1 MKIVKVNSSE
11 ELLKFVKFP
20 FKLYKDSKYWVPPII
35 KEEINSFTKGVNPNL
50 EDCDVNLF
58 LAIQNDEVVGRIAAI
73 INWYEI
79 NTQGIKKIRFG
90 WFDAINDISVTKALI
105 YEVNKIGINKQLSF
119 IEGPI
124 GFSNLDKVGV
134 LTSGF
139 DKISTMITWYN
150 YPYYKEHFEKLNFH
164 IEKEY
169 LENKFDFN
177 NIDTKYYS
185 RMAEIIKKRF
195 LLKSVSFKSTEKVL
209 SYADQMFDLFNISY
223 SKLSSFIPV
232 NTKQVK
238 YMKEKFL
245 SFINPEF
252 IKFTLDNNDKLIGFA
267 IIMPSFASSLQK
279 SKGKVYPFGF
289 LHLLYAK
296 AFPKNVTLFL
306 IGVHPDYQNKG
317 VTAVLFDSLLETLK
331 NKGIK
336 ECLRTPELK
345 DNIAIN
351 NLWKNFNPVTYKTRC
366 TFKKDLSNP

>member
-185 RMAEIIKKRF
+185 RMAKIIKKRF
-195 LLKSVSFKSTEKVL
+195 LLKSV
-209 SYADQMFDLFNISY
+209 I
-223 SKLSSFIPV
+223 
-232 NTKQVK
+232 
-238 YMKEKFL
+238 
-245 SFINPEF
+245 
-252 IKFTLDNNDKLIGFA
+252 
-267 IIMPSFASSLQK
+267 
-279 SKGKVYPFGF
+279 
-289 LHLLYAK
+289 
-296 AFPKNVTLFL
+296 
-306 IGVHPDYQNKG
+306 
-317 VTAVLFDSLLETLK
+317 
-331 NKGIK
+331 
-336 ECLRTPELK
+336 
-345 DNIAIN
+345 
-351 NLWKNFNPVTYKTRC
+351 
-366 TFKKDLSNP
+366 